1 MSYFTDIYQKK
12 ERKLMYKLEYDYDD
26 RIIYKVEN
34 EHKEKMDFEYPSEP
48 IVSPNGQNTVFIDPL
63 EWEALGSLYMF
74 NNIIGEFTTLIQP
87 EENFIPK
94 FVKWLDHE
102 TLGVI
107 IGFGH
112 GTIAIGGNL
121 FTYNLT
127 SKEKTQITSYDFNVQ
142 ITSFDILTENR
153 IKCKG
158 IKYTDESLNQFIEFE
173 EVIQL

>member
-1 MSYFTDIYQKK
+1 MDIYQKK
-12 ERKLMYKLEYDYDD
+12 EKRERKKMYKLEYDYDD

-48 IVSPNGQNTVFIDPL
+48 LVSPDQKHTVFIDPL

-87 EENFIPK
+87 EENYIPK
-94 FVKWLDHE
+94 FVKWIDHE

-112 GTIAIGGNL
+112 GTVGIGGNF

-127 SKEKTQITSYDFNVQ
+127 SNEKTQITKHNTDVQ
-142 ITSFDILTENR
+142 ITSFDLLPENKV
-153 IKCKG
+153 KCKG
-158 IKYTDESLNQFIEFE
+158 IKYTDEAYSQFISFE
-173 EVIQL
+173 EVVQL